1 MPFDLTPLS
10 QVLHTPYHYDY
21 TVTKGPRYYMG
32 KLLFLYTIA
41 LQKGSSAHNKVAHLF
56 IDSTFFRKLNL
67 DHDCRYVENM
77 DKRYFKS

>member
-1 MPFDLTPLS
+1 
-10 QVLHTPYHYDY
+10 
-21 TVTKGPRYYMG
+21 MG

-77 DKRYFKS
+77 DKGYFKS